1 MNEEMK
7 AQETPDEIGPE
18 IIGETLDEMDSRDNG
33 GLDMDEILAIQE
45 KLASVQEESEQRL
58 VAWQRARADYENLKK
73 RSQQEVAERST
84 LATATVL
91 LTLLPVVDDFERA
104 LESDKEQDPLAWA
117 DGVQLI
123 QKKLFHFLEQVG
135 AQPIAAEGQAF
146 DPKFHEAIGKAS
158 GREGYVVTQVLKG
171 YLLGQRVL
179 RPSQVIVG
187 NGDDSSSEGMNQTSG
202 QD

>member
-1 MNEEMK
+1 MNEEIK
-7 AQETPDEIGPE
+7 AQEIPDETINK
-18 IIGETLDEMDSRDNG
+18 LDPKEG
-33 GLDMDEILAIQE
+33 DESDIDELLAIQE

-73 RSQQEVAERST
+73 RSQQEVAERSM

-104 LESDKEQDPLAWA
+104 LESEKEPDPLAWV

-123 QKKLFHFLEQVG
+123 QKKLFHLLEQVG
-135 AQPIAAEGQAF
+135 LQPIAAEGQAF
-146 DPKFHEAIGKAS
+146 DPKFHEAIGKGN

-187 NGDDSSSEGMNQTSG
+187 NGDDDSSAEGMDQTAG